1 MRSAVLQGP
10 AFDAEARRPQG
21 RVFSW
26 IDRMLRAPHAHD
38 GPPSAGGPLR
48 SLGPSKAA
56 VASAALLNMLSANHD
71 VLPVYVHQC
80 YSAEPAIACTY
91 FQALS
96 KHYLQQPHATCLP
109 KPCPSR
115 VIALPH
121 HMPQC
126 QPSHI
131 GCNARSHLFTSR
143 QVFVLVAYW
152 QQTGLAPETSP
163 GFALCR
169 L

>member
-1 MRSAVLQGP
+1 MRSAALQGP

-38 GPPSAGGPLR
+38 GPPSAGGPPR

-56 VASAALLNMLSANHD
+56 VARTALLNMLSANHD

-91 FQALS
+91 FQAHFHL
-96 KHYLQQPHATCLP
+96 H
-109 KPCPSR
+109 
-115 VIALPH
+115 VISL
-121 HMPQC
+121 M
-126 QPSHI
+126 
-131 GCNARSHLFTSR
+131 
-143 QVFVLVAYW
+143 
-152 QQTGLAPETSP
+152 LA
-163 GFALCR
+163 
-169 L
+169 